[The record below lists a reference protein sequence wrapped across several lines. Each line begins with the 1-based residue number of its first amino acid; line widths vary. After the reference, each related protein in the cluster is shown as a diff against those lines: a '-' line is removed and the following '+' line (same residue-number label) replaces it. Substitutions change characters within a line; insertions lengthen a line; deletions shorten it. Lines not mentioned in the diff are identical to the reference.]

1 MRILIDTDVLLDLA
15 LDRKPHAEGAAR
27 VLEAVQR
34 GSLSGVVA
42 WHTISNLYYIL
53 TSYADRKQALS
64 FVRAL
69 AAIVEV
75 APADSA
81 TLDVA
86 LALDMRDFEDAMQVS
101 AGLAAGVETIVTRN
115 SGDFRKSPIPVV
127 SPVKLELPE

>member
-42 WHTISNLYYIL
+42 WHTISNLYYML
-53 TSYADRKQALS
+53 SSYADRKQALS
-64 FVRAL
+64 FVRDL

-115 SGDFRKSPIPVV
+115 TGDFRKSPIPVA
-127 SPVKLELPE
+127 SPAKLELPE